1 MPDITELEILVL
13 GALLIVSLVVVLGK
27 RFRVHPAV
35 GLVIAGVLLTGQAV
49 IEIPLSSELILSLFL
64 PPLLFEAAF
73 HINLNELRR
82 NLWTVLI
89 LAVPGV
95 MLSMVLVGGMVAW
108 GVGLSW
114 PAALVFGALIA
125 ATDPI
130 SVVGIFRRLG
140 APKRLAVLL
149 EGESLFNDGTAVV
162 LFNLT
167 VAIVV
172 TGSADWS
179 GSLLLFL
186 WTAGGGVLIG
196 LGLGWLISR
205 VIAGIDDH
213 LVETTLT
220 TVLAFGS
227 YLLAQQV
234 GMSGVLA
241 VVAAGLVNGNLG
253 PQGMRPGTRLVVFT
267 FWEYAA
273 FLASSVVFLLIGLQV
288 DLSSL
293 IRHAAP
299 VAWAIA
305 AVLIAR
311 AITIY
316 GVARLGI
323 SMPRAWRHILWWG
336 GLRGA
341 VALALALSLPAA
353 LGTEREVVLIMTFG
367 VVLFT
372 LLVQGLSMGQL
383 VRRLGVIS
391 RSEGQIEFER
401 RHARALAARAG
412 YRHMEQLHEDG
423 LVSSHT
429 WQLMAPLLEERQRA
443 LTLAVGEVVQS
454 DAAIEAQELT
464 TARAEALRAER
475 ASLSRL
481 QREGMI
487 SDETFEEIGAEI
499 DLALTALPDE
509 LSEAASTVRPA
520 VHLLAAMI
528 QDRDLESALAV
539 LTAHGLQTTRIQSS
553 GVFLRRPRH
562 LLLVGAPEGEL
573 DRAVEAL
580 ARVCRTRVEFLPA
593 PVAGVPLPALAP
605 VEVRIHG
612 ATVFAFRVARHEVI

>member
-1 MPDITELEILVL
+1 MAEITELEILVL
-13 GALLIVSLVVVLGK
+13 GALPIVSLVVVLGK

-35 GLVIAGVLLTGQAV
+35 GLVIAGVLLTGQAAV
-49 IEIPLSSELILSLFL
+49 EIPLSSELILSLFL

-82 NLWTVLI
+82 NLWTVVL

-95 MLSMVLVGGMVAW
+95 ILSMILVGSIVVW
-108 GVGLSW
+108 GFGLGW

-140 APKRLAVLL
+140 APKRLSVLL

-162 LFNLT
+162 LFNLA
-167 VAIVV
+167 VAVAV
-172 TGSADWS
+172 TGSTDW
-179 GSLLLFL
+179 GEGLLTFL
-186 WTAGGGVLIG
+186 WTAGGGMLIG

-227 YLLAQQV
+227 YLLAEQV

-293 IRHAAP
+293 FDHAGP
-299 VAWAIA
+299 VAWAIV

-316 GVARLGI
+316 GVARLGM
-323 SMPRAWRHILWWG
+323 SMPGTWRHILWWG

-353 LGTEREVVLIMTFG
+353 LGADREIVLVMTFG

-372 LLVQGLSMGQL
+372 LLFQGLTMGGL

-391 RSEGQIEFER
+391 RSDAQSEFER
-401 RHARALAARAG
+401 RHARALAARAS

-423 LVSSHT
+423 LISSHT
-429 WQLMAPLLEERQRA
+429 WESMATLLKERQRA
-443 LTLAVGEVVQS
+443 LTQSVGEVVES

-464 TARAEALRAER
+464 TARTEALRAER

-499 DLALTALPDE
+499 DLALSALPED
-509 LSEAASTVRPA
+509 LSETAMAGRPA
-520 VHLLAAMI
+520 AHLLAAVI
-528 QDRDLESALAV
+528 DDRDLESALAV
-539 LTAHGLQTTRIQSS
+539 LTAHGLQATRIQST

-562 LLLVGAPEGEL
+562 LLLVGVPEGGL
-573 DRAVEAL
+573 RRTIEAL
-580 ARVCRTRVEFLPA
+580 ARVCHSRVEYLPSPIPGF
-593 PVAGVPLPALAP
+593 PVPEGPP
-605 VEVRIHG
+605 VQVQIHG
-612 ATVFAFRVARHEVI
+612 ATVFAFHVERHEVI

>member
-1 MPDITELEILVL
+1 MPQITELEILVL

-35 GLVIAGVLLTGQAV
+35 GLVIAGVLLTGQTAV
-49 IEIPLSSELILSLFL
+49 EIPLSSDLILSLFL

-82 NLWTVLI
+82 NLWTVLL

-95 MLSMVLVGGMVAW
+95 MLSMLLVGGIVVWA
-108 GVGLSW
+108 VGLSW

-130 SVVGIFRRLG
+130 SVVGIFRQLG

-162 LFNLT
+162 LFTLAVSV
-167 VAIVV
+167 VA
-172 TGSADWS
+172 TGSADWG
-179 GSLLLFL
+179 GSLLFFL
-186 WTAGGGVLIG
+186 WTAGGGLLIG

-205 VIAGIDDH
+205 VIATIDDH

-227 YLLAQQV
+227 YLVAEQV

-253 PQGMRPGTRLVVFT
+253 PQGMRPTTRLVVFT

-288 DLSSL
+288 DPSSL
-293 IRHAAP
+293 IEYAGP
-299 VAWAIA
+299 VLWAIA
-305 AVLIAR
+305 SVLIAR

-316 GVARLGI
+316 VVARLGT
-323 SMPRAWRHILWWG
+323 SMPVAWRHILWWG

-353 LGTEREVVLIMTFG
+353 LGAEREVVLVMTFG

-372 LLVQGLSMGQL
+372 LLVQGLSMGPL

-391 RSEGQIEFER
+391 RSEAQIEFER
-401 RHARALAARAG
+401 RHARALASRAS

-429 WQLMAPLLEERQRA
+429 WESMAPLLKERQRA
-443 LTLAVGEVVQS
+443 LTLAVGEVVRS

-475 ASLSRL
+475 ASLTRL

-499 DLALTALPDE
+499 DLALAGLPDDS
-509 LSEAASTVRPA
+509 SEALSSARPA
-520 VHLLAAMI
+520 AHLVAAIVH
-528 QDRDLESALAV
+528 DRDLESALAV
-539 LTAHGLQTTRIQSS
+539 LTAHGLQTTRIQST
-553 GVFLRRPRH
+553 GAFLSRPRH
-562 LLLVGAPEGEL
+562 LLLVGVPEGEL
-573 DRAVEAL
+573 ERAIEAL
-580 ARVCRTRVEFLPA
+580 GRVCRSRVEYLPS
-593 PVAGVPLPALAP
+593 PVPGFPMLEGAP
-605 VEVRIHG
+605 VEVQVHG
-612 ATVFAFRVARHEVI
+612 ATVFAFRVERQEVI

>member
-1 MPDITELEILVL
+1 MAEITQLEILVL

-27 RFRVHPAV
+27 RFRIHPAV
-35 GLVIAGVLLTGQAV
+35 GLVIAGVLLTGQVA

-82 NLWTVLI
+82 NLGTVLL

-95 MLSMVLVGGMVAW
+95 ILSMVLVGGIVEW

-114 PAALVFGALIA
+114 PAALVFGAVIA

-140 APKRLAVLL
+140 APKRLEVLL

-162 LFNLT
+162 LFNLA
-167 VAIVV
+167 VATIV
-172 TGSADWS
+172 TGSTNWTGGA
-179 GSLLLFL
+179 LQFL
-186 WTAGGGVLIG
+186 WAAGGGVLIG
-196 LGLGWLISR
+196 LGLGWVISR

-227 YLLAQQV
+227 YLVAQQV

-253 PQGMRPGTRLVVFT
+253 PQGMRPGTRLVVFS
-267 FWEYAA
+267 FWEYVA

-288 DLSSL
+288 NLTSL
-293 IRHAAP
+293 IEYAGP
-299 VAWAIA
+299 VVWAIV
-305 AVLIAR
+305 AVLVAR

-316 GVARLGI
+316 GVARLRT
-323 SMPRAWRHILWWG
+323 SMPLAWRHILWWG

-353 LGTEREVVLIMTFG
+353 LGAEREVVLVMTFG

-372 LLVQGLSMGQL
+372 LLVQGLSMGPL

-391 RSEGQIEFER
+391 RSEAQIEFER

-423 LVSSHT
+423 LVSSPT
-429 WQLMAPLLEERQRA
+429 WKSMAPLLQERQRA
-443 LTLAVGEVVQS
+443 LTQAVGEIVQS
-454 DAAIEAQELT
+454 EAAIETQELT

-475 ASLSRL
+475 ASLTRL
-481 QREGMI
+481 QREGVI

-499 DLALTALPDE
+499 DLALSALPDD
-509 LSEAASTVRPA
+509 LSQVPASARPA
-520 VHLLAAMI
+520 AHLVAAI
-528 QDRDLESALAV
+528 IHDRDLESALAV
-539 LTAHGLQTTRIQSS
+539 LTAHGLQATRLQSD
-553 GVFLRRPRH
+553 GAFLRRSRH
-562 LLLVGAPEGEL
+562 LLLVGIPQGEL
-573 DRAVEAL
+573 ERAIEAL
-580 ARVCRTRVEFLPA
+580 GRVCRSRVEYLPA
-593 PVAGVPLPALAP
+593 PFPGFPVPEGSPMQI
-605 VEVRIHG
+605 EISG
-612 ATVFAFRVARHEVI
+612 ATVFAFRVERQEVI